1 MTYYTAEWINTGTEH
16 LRDHYIEVH
25 QGVIVTISP
34 LKELSPRAFRDMI
47 AFEDALITP
56 GLINTAI
63 SASLW
68 RHQPLLSQSSNTSL
82 IDNSLESHASLFAS
96 ALACYAEQARQGVT
110 TVLDWSLAEWAHRH
124 AHRPVFESDFAQKLI
139 PALIRAARQVGI
151 RLSIAMPVMESQ
163 HWAESSKQWGL
174 LEAMTFEG
182 SQDSGREM
190 TSLSWILAIQ
200 DASDWSKW
208 QEAFRHA
215 PVRGAVIWWLKQP
228 DVLPQTFDKLEL
240 LFSAPQTVAAQSAG
254 WLAEA
259 KLPQG
264 WYRLLGQSDLFSASQ
279 PKSDLAIA
287 NKSSHLC
294 LTSGWQA
301 SPYRFS
307 IAQTL
312 KWATAIG
319 MLSKPSFQSVT
330 EHAAHVLQ
338 HPIGKLQPGSL
349 ADFAVLDL
357 EHPSLMPSMISQAP
371 HFDLNRWL
379 ISAWDPSA
387 LKTVLV
393 GGHKVYH
400 LGAWQHVQESHL
412 ASLLAESHNASGGLE
427 PSSSANH
434 FKKHGQI
441 SLSGA

>member
-1 MTYYTAEWINTGTEH
+1 MTYYTAEWINTGSEH
-16 LRDHYIEVH
+16 LRDYYIEVH

-47 AFEDALITP
+47 AFEDAVITP

-68 RHQPLLSQSSNTSL
+68 RHQPLLSQSSNISL
-82 IDNSLESHASLFAS
+82 IDNSLESEASLFAS

-110 TVLDWSLAEWAHRH
+110 TLMDWSLAEWAHRH
-124 AHRPVFESDFAQKLI
+124 ANRPVFESDLAQKLV

-151 RLSIAMPVMESQ
+151 RLSIAMPVMDSQ
-163 HWAESSKQWGL
+163 HWTESQKQWGL
-174 LEAMTFEG
+174 LEAITGQGPE
-182 SQDSGREM
+182 DSGGKM
-190 TSLSWILAIQ
+190 TSLSWIFAIQ

-208 QEAFRHA
+208 QEILRHT
-215 PVRGAVIWWLKQP
+215 PLRGAVIWWLKHP
-228 DVLPQTFDKLEL
+228 DVIPQAVNKLASI
-240 LFSAPQTVAAQSAG
+240 FSTPQTVAAQSTG

-259 KLPQG
+259 KLPKD
-264 WYRLLGQSDLFSASQ
+264 WCRLLGQSDIFSAGQ
-279 PKSDLAIA
+279 LQNTPAIA
-287 NKSSHLC
+287 NNSSNLC
-294 LTSGWQA
+294 LTTGWPA
-301 SPYRFS
+301 SAYRFS
-307 IAQTL
+307 VAQTL
-312 KWATAIG
+312 KWATAVG

-338 HPIGKLQPGSL
+338 QPVGKLQPGTL

-357 EHPSLMPSMISQAP
+357 EHPSLMPSMISQAN
-371 HFDLNRWL
+371 HFDLSRWL
-379 ISAWDPSA
+379 ISAWDQSA

-412 ASLLAESHNASGGLE
+412 ASLLAESQNPSGHIE
-427 PSSSANH
+427 AASANH
-434 FKKHGQI
+434 VTRHVQI